1 MKGLKVSRS
10 IWKLQTKLKTTGWTR
25 QLAIQCKLLRGIKKN
40 ICWVENIMAQ
50 ELNQTDYVLDYRIH

>member
-40 ICWVENIMAQ
+40 ICCVENIMAQ